1 MIHRCCIIFFG
12 GNLNDYS
19 SVLCFFFP
27 GNGQTASRS
36 PLITF
41 QDAIRHCQT
50 AFYLEQH
57 MSHIKPTI
65 KHRGMAAVMHKLFGP
80 PGMKTSLHSERDLIF
95 SLALC
100 MFKNDE
106 PVHNHVLQTIYKKL
120 TGTKLDCPRFGNHWE
135 LIGFQ
140 GIVIPFSLLFS
151 VSKGGRKLLSFP
163 FYDVLSQFLSCI
175 MALQFLTMWLS
186 GIDNLWGSWS
196 NDIIDDCMA
205 IGKWN
210 PALVETVFYYS
221 KSWSWQNANCPGKIG
236 LSGYEIYTIN

>member
-163 FYDVLSQFLSCI
+163 FLWRALSVPILYHGVTISYNVTKWNRQFMRKLK
-175 MALQFLTMWLS
+175 QWH
-186 GIDNLWGSWS
+186 
-196 NDIIDDCMA
+196 IDDSMA
-205 IGKWN
+205 IWKWN
-210 PALVETVFYYS
+210 PALVQTVFYYS
-221 KSWSWQNANCPGKIG
+221 KSWSWQIADCPGKIG

>member
-1 MIHRCCIIFFG
+1 MLSQMIHCCCIIFFG
-12 GNLNDYS
+12 GSFNDYF
-19 SVLCFFFP
+19 SVFLLFFFP

-50 AFYLEQH
+50 ASYLEQH

-80 PGMKTSLHSERDLIF
+80 PGMKSSLHSERDLIF

-106 PVHNHVLQTIYKKL
+106 PVHNYVLQTIYKKL

-140 GIVIPFSLLFS
+140 GMVITFSFLLFS
-151 VSKGGRKLLSFP
+151 VSKIIESSVSSLFMTCSLSS
-163 FYDVLSQFLSCI
+163 YLVLWHYNFLQC
-175 MALQFLTMWLS
+175 
-186 GIDNLWGSWS
+186 DN
-196 NDIIDDCMA
+196 
-205 IGKWN
+205 
-210 PALVETVFYYS
+210 
-221 KSWSWQNANCPGKIG
+221 
-236 LSGYEIYTIN
+236 